1 MKRKIIAIAMM
12 TLMLAGCGTTEDK
25 GKQTAEKAGSAAMK
39 VGVLRTA
46 DSLPIY
52 VGDGT
57 GLFEEYGANVELVEF
72 SSASD
77 QSKAMESGAIDG
89 MMTDMV
95 VQNLLAKGGTE
106 LRTITTALGNDI
118 NEGKFLIV
126 SSPKSG
132 VESIDDVEEKKIGI
146 SEGTMMEYLVDSYW
160 NELGL
165 DINNVEKVNIPSLSL
180 RFETLNANEVDMAI
194 LPDPMGDLA
203 VSGGCNEIINDT
215 ALDANYSIT
224 VIAFAKSFIDT
235 NESSVENFIKGY
247 NAAVDRINEHNDDD
261 LELIYSVANV
271 PEVLQGTW
279 QIPHYPKNSV
289 PSEEEVESITE
300 WMVEKK
306 LLDENV
312 TYEQVVDSRF
322 VSGDE

>member
-1 MKRKIIAIAMM
+1 MKRKIIAIVMM
-12 TLMLAGCGTTEDK
+12 ALMLAGCGTAENG
-25 GKQTAEKAGSAAMK
+25 GKQATERTDSATIK

-52 VGDGT
+52 IGDET

-106 LRTITTALGNDI
+106 LRTITTALGDDI
-118 NEGKFLIV
+118 TEGKFLIV
-126 SSPKSG
+126 SSPNSG
-132 VESIDDVEEKKIGI
+132 VESIDDVEHKKIGI

-180 RFETLNANEVDMAI
+180 RFETLNAD
-194 LPDPMGDLA
+194 
-203 VSGGCNEIINDT
+203 EICYRDNR
-215 ALDANYSIT
+215 LWL
-224 VIAFAKSFIDT
+224 F
-235 NESSVENFIKGY
+235 
-247 NAAVDRINEHNDDD
+247 
-261 LELIYSVANV
+261 
-271 PEVLQGTW
+271 
-279 QIPHYPKNSV
+279 
-289 PSEEEVESITE
+289 
-300 WMVEKK
+300 
-306 LLDENV
+306 
-312 TYEQVVDSRF
+312 
-322 VSGDE
+322 

>member
-1 MKRKIIAIAMM
+1 MKRKIIAIVMM
-12 TLMLAGCGTTEDK
+12 ALMLAGCGTAENG
-25 GKQTAEKAGSAAMK
+25 GKQATERTDSATIK

-52 VGDGT
+52 IGDET

-106 LRTITTALGNDI
+106 LRTITTALGDDI
-118 NEGKFLIV
+118 TEGKFLIV
-126 SSPKSG
+126 SSPNSG
-132 VESIDDVEEKKIGI
+132 VESIDDVEHKKIGI

-180 RFETLNANEVDMAI
+180 RFETLNADEIDMAI

-203 VSGGCNEIINDT
+203 VAGGCNEIINDT
-215 ALDANYSIT
+215 VLDTNYSIT
-224 VIAFAKSFIDT
+224 VIAFSKKFIDE
-235 NESSVENFIKGY
+235 NESSVKNFIKGY
-247 NAAVDRINEHNDDD
+247 NAAVDRINEHNYDD

-300 WMVEKK
+300 WMVNKK

-312 TYEQVVDSRF
+312 TYDKVVDSRF
-322 VSGDE
+322 VSGEK